1 MDTSGLV
8 LCDSPETSPCASPM
22 LGTSRVHAPVG
33 SLSDPHSHRQMRT
46 PGGHRHFWK
55 GRAARVAGEA
65 PEGTSGAERGEQEGL
80 GGGGA
85 VRQNCVEKGKSVQ
98 LFKNTS
104 NCI

>member
-1 MDTSGLV
+1 
-8 LCDSPETSPCASPM
+8 M
-22 LGTSRVHAPVG
+22 LGTSLVHAPVG

-80 GGGGA
+80 ALMGGLPLPAAGTWTPEA
-85 VRQNCVEKGKSVQ
+85 
-98 LFKNTS
+98 
-104 NCI
+104 

>member
-33 SLSDPHSHRQMRT
+33 SLSDPHSHRQIRT

-80 GGGGA
+80 GRGSKAELCGKG
-85 VRQNCVEKGKSVQ
+85 EKCSA
-98 LFKNTS
+98 F
-104 NCI
+104 